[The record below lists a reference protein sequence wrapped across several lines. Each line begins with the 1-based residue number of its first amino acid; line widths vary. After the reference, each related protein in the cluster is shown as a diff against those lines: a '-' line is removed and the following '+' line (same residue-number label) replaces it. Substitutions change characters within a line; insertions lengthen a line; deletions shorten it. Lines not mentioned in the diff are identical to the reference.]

1 VNRSHETFD
10 DERGRRA
17 MMDRRSR
24 RTAGVGR
31 RGYTLVESM
40 VVLVVMAIIMSM
52 GVPRFSRSLEQSRA
66 DVAAANLRAIWTAE
80 RLHWLEHREYAD
92 LGTLV
97 SRNLVDASACSSTF
111 YAYSATPAGDGFV
124 ARAERNDSE
133 TRGGCLQIDES
144 GMLNNL
150 LTCAGGGRVPSVD
163 P

>member
-1 VNRSHETFD
+1 
-10 DERGRRA
+10 
-17 MMDRRSR
+17 
-24 RTAGVGR
+24 
-31 RGYTLVESM
+31 M

-92 LGTLV
+92 LATLV
-97 SRNLVDASACSSTF
+97 SRNLVDASACTGTS

-124 ARAERNDSE
+124 ARAERNNSE

-144 GMLNNL
+144 GVLENL
-150 LTCAGGGRVPSVD
+150 LTCSGGDPVPSVA